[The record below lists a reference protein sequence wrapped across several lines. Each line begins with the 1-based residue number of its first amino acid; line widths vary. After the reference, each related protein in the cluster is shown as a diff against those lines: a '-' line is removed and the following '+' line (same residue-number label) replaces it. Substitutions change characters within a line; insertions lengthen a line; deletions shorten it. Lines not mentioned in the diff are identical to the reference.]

1 MDIKNRIA
9 RRIAKEIKE
18 GDIVNCGIGIPTL
31 VPNYVP
37 PDCDV
42 TFHSENGVLGVGP
55 SPPLA
60 EADLEITNAG
70 SYPITLIPGAAIF
83 DSVTAFAMIRSGA
96 VKVAVLGAIQVDQA
110 GNLANW
116 TVPGRLPIGM
126 GGAMDLATG
135 AKRVIVATEHCAK
148 DGSPKILEECTY
160 PLTAKGKVNLIV
172 TEKAVIEVT
181 PDGLLL
187 KEVAADTSVDEVL
200 ELTQA
205 DLSVADDCRC
215 AEDF

>member
-9 RRIAKEIKE
+9 RRIAKEIKD

-70 SYPITLIPGAAIF
+70 RRRRFVSLASLGRRCRGEAI
-83 DSVTAFAMIRSGA
+83 VRYARI
-96 VKVAVLGAIQVDQA
+96 
-110 GNLANW
+110 
-116 TVPGRLPIGM
+116 
-126 GGAMDLATG
+126 
-135 AKRVIVATEHCAK
+135 
-148 DGSPKILEECTY
+148 
-160 PLTAKGKVNLIV
+160 
-172 TEKAVIEVT
+172 
-181 PDGLLL
+181 
-187 KEVAADTSVDEVL
+187 
-200 ELTQA
+200 
-205 DLSVADDCRC
+205 
-215 AEDF
+215 